1 MKKIDT
7 LKSKLRAA
15 KAELTIRYRQFN
27 AAERG
32 LARVLHNIHELEKK
46 IEKTNL
52 A

>member
-1 MKKIDT
+1 MKRIDA
-7 LKSKLRAA
+7 LNDKLRAA

-27 AAERG
+27 AAQRW
-32 LARVLHNIHELEKK
+32 LMLVLHNINQLEKK